1 MKIITTSLLCI
12 LLLSVSGCKPAP
24 DTTLNTSVGGR
35 ISVMRVGIIEDDL
48 AYRDRRGI
56 YIITDNKTGKEFIG
70 VSGIGISEQGN
81 HLENKVMVKDE
92 R

>member
-1 MKIITTSLLCI
+1 MKLISTSLLCI
-12 LLLSVSGCKPAP
+12 LLLSGCNKPAP
-24 DTTLNTSVGGR
+24 DTTLNTTVSVR
-35 ISVMRVGIIEDDL
+35 ISVMRVGVIEDDL

-81 HLENKVMVKDE
+81 HLENKVMVEDE